1 MKEGKEKG
9 LPWQTMETFI
19 NPEIHKFEQ
28 ERKLQREEAIEKRTN
43 ELMID
48 IPEGLKNLKRLDRLE
63 LTISDGILIQDLMI
77 QVFDV
82 HPENVHLLASEADAN
97 EIIKHVRVGD
107 EESKEKQFYEDA
119 KDYDEKRKWL

>member
-1 MKEGKEKG
+1 
-9 LPWQTMETFI
+9 
-19 NPEIHKFEQ
+19 
-28 ERKLQREEAIEKRTN
+28 
-43 ELMID
+43 MID

-119 KDYDEKRKWL
+119 KNDGEKRKWL

>member
-28 ERKLQREEAIEKRTN
+28 ERKSRRDEAIEKRTN

-82 HPENVHLLASEADAN
+82 HPENIHLLASESDAN

-107 EESKEKQFYEDA
+107 EESKYKQFYED
-119 KDYDEKRKWL
+119 DGEKRKWL